1 MIAQKTLTR
10 SSLWI
15 LLLAHGV
22 FGSTAASEVDTQ
34 GCEGA
39 TAMMVTSAVVDAML
53 LQLDTSAAPR
63 QEAPRAPGPRAEA
76 DAAPRPAPTGRGRRA
91 AAAPDEWIGLWQNSN
106 FYGGVEIEITPTTWR
121 PINPAGPVWSTSTY
135 TLLQVDGTSWSL
147 RETVADGTSYD
158 HIIQTVSENVIRVSY
173 PSGAVSWDLSRV
185 GTLAPTPAPTPPP
198 TPAPTPAPTPSPT
211 PAPTPAPTGA
221 SASATGDPHLQNI
234 HGERFDL
241 MRPGRHVLI
250 HIPRGMEKALLHVEA
265 DASRLGGS
273 CADMYFQDLNITG
286 GWVDAMQ
293 IGGLRFRAQD
303 ASDRNLNWTKFGKV
317 EIKIAHGLTRKGIQY
332 LNFYVK
338 HLGRAGYS
346 VGGLLG
352 EDDHEEAAMPS
363 PACAQRLSL
372 IQGGI

>member
-1 MIAQKTLTR
+1 MP
-10 SSLWI
+10 SVSY
-15 LLLAHGV
+15 LAALALAIGDARGV
-22 FGSTAASEVDTQ
+22 
-34 GCEGA
+34 
-39 TAMMVTSAVVDAML
+39 
-53 LQLDTSAAPR
+53 QLDAS
-63 QEAPRAPGPRAEA
+63 G
-76 DAAPRPAPTGRGRRA
+76 
-91 AAAPDEWIGLWQNSN
+91 S
-106 FYGGVEIEITPTTWR
+106 
-121 PINPAGPVWSTSTY
+121 
-135 TLLQVDGTSWSL
+135 DGTSWV
-147 RETVADGTSYD
+147 EKTVAATPTPTCILTGPNPWPSDCTCASWAQGDGSGGNETFLGTVATCQECLQLVLNTDPTAAGATFRAPGSSTSPLGECYLEHAWLYPNGDQSWITMPIPKMWMMIPGFGGIVPGIGTSGGG
-158 HIIQTVSENVIRVSY
+158 TSGGGTSAGWTGVSSTGTF
-173 PSGAVSWDLSRV
+173 GASS
-185 GTLAPTPAPTPPP
+185 APTSAGSTSA
-198 TPAPTPAPTPSPT
+198 TSAGTTSTAGIS
-211 PAPTPAPTGA
+211 TGA
-221 SASATGDPHLQNI
+221 AAAVGDPHLQNI

-346 VGGLLG
+346 VGGLSIRPVPLATCCPLVAYVAG
-352 EDDHEEAAMPS
+352 
-363 PACAQRLSL
+363 
-372 IQGGI
+372 